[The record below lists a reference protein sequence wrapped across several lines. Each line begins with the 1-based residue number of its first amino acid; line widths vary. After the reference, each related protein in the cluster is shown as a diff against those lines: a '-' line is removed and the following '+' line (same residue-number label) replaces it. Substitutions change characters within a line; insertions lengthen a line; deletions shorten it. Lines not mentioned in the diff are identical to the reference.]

1 MTLQQVSDILG
12 SAYLEL
18 SFSSDIDSA
27 AVQPAWS
34 DRFVLTAEDYL
45 HGVISVALT
54 YKRRNVHCRP
64 TASISDVHVSFESKI
79 ESHKVD

>member
-12 SAYLEL
+12 SMCLEL

-45 HGVISVALT
+45 HGVITLVNELVSQRDRST
-54 YKRRNVHCRP
+54 RRTSLDRSNSPV
-64 TASISDVHVSFESKI
+64 
-79 ESHKVD
+79 